1 MAIENQINI
10 KVTAKDNASQPLKD
24 ISNQVSGLDKAL
36 GGMSAAGSVLTGVVS
51 GLTTAFATFAI
62 DKVIE
67 GVGKVTDFFGDSV
80 SAASNLQRQFVEAS
94 LVSKKFNVD
103 FEQLKSTSQSLGKEL
118 RIGTSAAL
126 QGLSDLLKS
135 GLSLDKSTDLLRRFT
150 NEALTGKRDTISLS
164 DAVTNLTYAYKN
176 ENSALGNLSGISENF
191 KDIIDDGRSSLISQG
206 YAVKDITD
214 DMAKYEGM
222 IKLTDLTL
230 GSSEMLKGTLVDKQA
245 EFNNKIAEFQYK
257 LGNLLLPI
265 VSEVTQGFMDL
276 FDAAEPH
283 LTNLANWLIPEIG
296 RIFREDINPQIV
308 KFTQYLASEDFKK
321 DLLKF
326 KEIALDVKEALKS
339 AYEFT
344 KKLID
349 AFTTFA
355 NSPVGQFMAGVGQQM
370 MKNPLEMAVPFI
382 PVLRQMGILPKYA
395 EGTSFHPGGLA
406 MVGEKGA
413 EIVNLPRGSQVLNN
427 EKTRQMMSNT
437 TFNFYGYDSEQISNK
452 IQAQLKFGY

>member
-10 KVTAKDNASQPLKD
+10 KVTAKDDASQPLKD

-62 DKVIE
+62 DKVVE
-67 GVGKVTDFFGDSV
+67 GIGKVTDFFGDSV
-80 SAASNLQRQFVEAS
+80 SAASDLERQFVEAS

-103 FEQLKSTSQSLGKEL
+103 FEQLKSTSQTLGKEL

-126 QGLSDLLKS
+126 YGLSGLLKS
-135 GLSLDKSTDLLRRFT
+135 GLNLDKSIDLLKRFT
-150 NEALTGKRDTISLS
+150 NEALTGKRPTLSLVE
-164 DAVTNLTYAYKN
+164 AVINLTDAYRTN
-176 ENSALGNLSGISENF
+176 NSVLGDRSGISENF
-191 KDIIDDGRSSLISQG
+191 NNIIQEGQKLLISQG
-206 YAVKDITD
+206 YAVQDITE
-214 DMAKYEGM
+214 DMAKYAGM

-245 EFNNKIAEFQYK
+245 EFNNKILEFQYK

-265 VSEVTQGFMDL
+265 VTQVTQGFMDL
-276 FDAAEPH
+276 FDKAEPH
-283 LTNLANWLIPEIG
+283 LTHLAETLIPEIG
-296 RIFREDINPQIV
+296 RIIKEDIAPKV
-308 KFTQYLASEDFKK
+308 KEFVDYLGSEQFKK
-321 DLLKF
+321 DLQSF
-326 KEIALDVKEALKS
+326 KMTATDIK
-339 AYEFT
+339 
-344 KKLID
+344 D
-349 AFTTFA
+349 AFVSVWDTVRKIINAFNDFA
-355 NSPVGQFMAGVGQQM
+355 ASPLGQFMAGTGKQIS
-370 MKNPLEMAVPFI
+370 KNPIEALFPLL
-382 PVLRQMGILPKYA
+382 PVLRQAGILPKYA